1 MTAESLEETIK
12 KLQYQVEKLTA
23 IAECNRL
30 MGRYAYLLAQ
40 HRMEE
45 FYQLFARDPKTR
57 VYLGE
62 MGYWEGPDA
71 ARRAWG
77 LEEMRE
83 GAGLPDRDKEDR
95 SGLLFLH
102 PNETPYIEIAG
113 DLKTAKG
120 VWITDGIE
128 TGRNSVTKQLD
139 PHWAWGA
146 YGIDFINENGEWK
159 FWHFHIYRLFAPHY
173 NTSWVEWE
181 ADNPPSM
188 IPSKDG
194 VRKQISRKADG
205 PPVDDYPY
213 RANEVFIW
221 KPDPPEPYETFNE
234 TFSY

>member
-1 MTAESLEETIK
+1 MATESLAETVK

-40 HRMEE
+40 HRMED
-45 FYQLFARDPKTR
+45 FFNLFAKHSKTR

-71 ARRAWG
+71 PRRAWG
-77 LEEMRE
+77 MSDVRE
-83 GAGLPDRDKEDR
+83 GASQPQRREENMA
-95 SGLLFLH
+95 GLLYLH
-102 PNETPYIEIAG
+102 PNETPCIEVAG
-113 DLKTAKG
+113 DLQTAKG

-128 TGRNSVTKQLD
+128 TGRNSVTQQLD

-146 YGIDFINENGEWK
+146 YGIDFIKENGQWK

-181 ADNPPSM
+181 ADAPPSQF
-188 IPSKDG
+188 PPVDG
-194 VRKQISRKADG
+194 VRRMPKRKADG
-205 PPVDDYPY
+205 PAVDDYPY
-213 RANEVFIW
+213 RANEVFVW
-221 KPDPPEPYETFNE
+221 KPDPPEPYETFDK
-234 TFSY
+234 TTSY